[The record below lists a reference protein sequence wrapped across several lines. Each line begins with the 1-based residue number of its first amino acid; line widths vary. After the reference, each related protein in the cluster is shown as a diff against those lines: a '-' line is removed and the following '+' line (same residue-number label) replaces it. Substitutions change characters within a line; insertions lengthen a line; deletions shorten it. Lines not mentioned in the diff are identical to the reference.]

1 MSARQGLPILHE
13 LVTRWTFRRRL
24 LAAVGAEPDLF
35 AITDDA
41 GAAGAAGRPGVSSG
55 TRPRRGWPPP
65 GPDGG

>member
-41 GAAGAAGRPGVSSG
+41 GAAGAGGAAGREQRHEAAARMAAAW
-55 TRPRRGWPPP
+55 T
-65 GPDGG
+65 